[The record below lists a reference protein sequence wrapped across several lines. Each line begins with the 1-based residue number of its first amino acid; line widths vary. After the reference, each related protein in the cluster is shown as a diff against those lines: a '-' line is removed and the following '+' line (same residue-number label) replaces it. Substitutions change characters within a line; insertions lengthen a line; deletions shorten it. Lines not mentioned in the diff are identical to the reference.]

1 MPIPVSGKSESN
13 FTPAPAGVKAAVCV
27 DVEDLGWI
35 EEEYNGQKNVRHK
48 VLIYFQIKDIEPNSG
63 KPFLVVKRYTASL
76 HEKANLRKDIETWF
90 GRDLTPEE
98 IGEFDLEE
106 LIGDNCQLVIA
117 HRESKGKTYAN
128 IQTIIPPSE
137 GQDMKPTDYVRKK
150 DRESGSGESGTTEG
164 VPDKDLPF

>member
-1 MPIPVSGKSESN
+1 MPIPVSGKTESN

-27 DVEDLGWI
+27 DVWDLGWV
-35 EEEYNGQKNVRHK
+35 EVEFHGEKSMKRK
-48 VLIYFQIKDIEPNSG
+48 VDIFFQIRDIEPKSE
-63 KPFLVVKRYTASL
+63 KPFLVMKRYTASL
-76 HEKANLRKDIETWF
+76 HEKATLRKDIETWR

-98 IGEFDLEE
+98 IEEFDLED

-128 IQTIIPPSE
+128 IQTIIPPAE